1 MVKSSEMTLHVLYFV
16 SLIPLV
22 VASGPQCKPT
32 EQSVSG
38 KALKGHT
45 FKTKRVQDPYE
56 CLMFCDSELTCQ
68 SYNYVKTGKTCEL
81 NNRTKEARPGDF
93 VEDESRFYMR
103 RWDNRGMK
111 AMFHFIS
118 LFQLQ

>member
-1 MVKSSEMTLHVLYFV
+1 MFPSLYVLYFM

-22 VASGPQCKPT
+22 VGSGPQCKPS
-32 EQSVSG
+32 EQSVSR

-56 CLMFCDSELTCQ
+56 CLVFCDSELTCQ
-68 SYNYVKTGKTCEL
+68 SYNYVKPGKICEL
-81 NNRTKEARPGDF
+81 NKRTKEARPGDF

-103 RWDNRGMK
+103 RWANRGMD
-111 AMFHFIS
+111 
-118 LFQLQ
+118 

>member
-1 MVKSSEMTLHVLYFV
+1 MTLHVLYFA
-16 SLIPLV
+16 SLIPLA

-56 CLMFCDSELTCQ
+56 CLIFCDSELACQ

-93 VEDESRFYMR
+93 VQDESRFYMR
-103 RWDNRGMK
+103 RWDNRGMI